1 MPSQTPEE
9 YEERIAQLQAEL
21 AELRE
26 RVKLSVRTP
35 EGGNGGKHAGMST
48 IAGMEE
54 MLLHVSA
61 AGEIRY
67 LNGPMAKLLG
77 VPDRTAVLGQPLAS
91 LPEKSQLQGTV
102 LTVFDSALRLGSP
115 VELEREF
122 EDLDVGRLPSAHARP
137 QSAPVLRFVATP
149 RKGAVELV
157 IQDVTRER
165 WLESTFARF
174 VSPSV
179 IEQMVQSP
187 SSDFMAI
194 QRRVISMLF
203 VDMRGFTKL
212 AQTLDPVALCEL
224 VNDFFTTMVA
234 CIEEQQGTVDKFVG
248 DQVVALFG
256 APLPYSDHALQALI
270 TAVSMVRRHAER
282 MDAWAARGLP
292 RCEIGIGVATGEVV
306 VGNMGSP
313 RRVVYTALGH
323 WMNVTARLCGD
334 AAPGQ
339 ILTLPATYQ
348 HALEAA
354 RSYRGTG
361 PLPRFKFDPLGPRTF
376 KNVNEPLEVLSV
388 RVSESAPAG
397 SAPAPG
403 TPPRSV
409 VS

>member
-1 MPSQTPEE
+1 MPGRTPDE
-9 YEERIAQLQAEL
+9 YEARIAQLEAEL

-35 EGGNGGKHAGMST
+35 EAASDKKHSGMST

-54 MLLHVSA
+54 MLLHVGA
-61 AGEIRY
+61 NGEIRY

-77 VPDRTAVLGQPLAS
+77 IRDRNAVLGQPLS
-91 LPEKSQLQGTV
+91 KLPEGSQLEGTL
-102 LTVFDSALRLGSP
+102 LTTFDSALRMGSA
-115 VELEREF
+115 VEVERAF
-122 EDLDVGRLPSAHARP
+122 EELDVARLPAGHARP
-137 QSAPVLRFVATP
+137 QSAPVLRFLATP

-179 IEQMVQSP
+179 IEQMVQS
-187 SSDFMAI
+187 SSADFMAI
-194 QRRVISMLF
+194 QRRTITMLF
-203 VDMRGFTKL
+203 VDMRGFTKM
-212 AQTLDPVALCEL
+212 AQTMDAVTLCEL
-224 VNDFFTTMVA
+224 VNEFFTTMVA
-234 CIEEQQGTVDKFVG
+234 CIEDQQGTVDKFVG

-256 APLPYSDHALQALI
+256 APLPYEDHALRALV
-270 TAVSMVRRHAER
+270 TAANMISQHAQT
-282 MDAWAARGLP
+282 MDGWTARGLP

-339 ILTLPATYQ
+339 ILTLPATHQ
-348 HALEAA
+348 LALEAA
-354 RSYRGTG
+354 RAYRGQA
-361 PLPRFKFDPLGPRTF
+361 PLPRFKFERLGPRSF
-376 KNVNEPLEVLSV
+376 KNVSEPLEVLSV
-388 RVSESAPAG
+388 RLPDGQAVPG
-397 SAPAPG
+397 S
-403 TPPRSV
+403 PPRSAA
-409 VS
+409 S